1 MPMVKLLKKVYE
13 DLGYPPCE
21 NITDTEF
28 YDKSMTAF
36 RRLHVKLG
44 IPKEFITRYL
54 KIGNNICATEA
65 DKTFLY
71 IFFKGSAYMDAVK
84 KSFSGTV
91 NEKTAEDFVWKVDG
105 LYGIYLH
112 LFTYKNKLEENR
124 DNQEIYLKHE
134 EILLEIEKAIT
145 EKTNY
150 PYWKEKII
158 GEKLIRKIRSKID
171 EIVIDKNLKEKQK
184 KQSLM
189 I

>member
-1 MPMVKLLKKVYE
+1 MDY
-13 DLGYPPCE
+13 
-21 NITDTEF
+21 TESI
-28 YDKSMTAF
+28 Y
-36 RRLHVKLG
+36 
-44 IPKEFITRYL
+44 
-54 KIGNNICATEA
+54 
-65 DKTFLY
+65 
-71 IFFKGSAYMDAVK
+71 
-84 KSFSGTV
+84 
-91 NEKTAEDFVWKVDG
+91 
-105 LYGIYLH
+105 IYLH